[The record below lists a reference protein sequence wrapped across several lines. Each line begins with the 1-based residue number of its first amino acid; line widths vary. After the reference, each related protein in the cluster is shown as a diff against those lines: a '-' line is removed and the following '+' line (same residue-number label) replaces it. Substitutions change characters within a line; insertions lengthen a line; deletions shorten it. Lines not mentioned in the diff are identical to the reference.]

1 MPKLPQHPPS
11 TAIIIAAA
19 PDIIDFPLGQY
30 AWRIYP
36 RGGKY
41 PVEWNEF
48 RHYGPLP
55 SARFD
60 PHTSAMDGSP
70 YSQSR
75 GAIYIGDAFPTAIAE
90 VFQGSRLVNPRRN
103 RPAVTA
109 FAFVRPLLLLNL
121 WGDFGIRVGG
131 SSKFATG
138 PKTVTRAWSRAFYD
152 ALPDIDGIRY
162 ESSMRPGS
170 AAYILYERAQSALPP
185 APLLNR
191 DLDDL
196 DMHTPLVNACH
207 KIGYRLF

>member
-11 TAIIIAAA
+11 TAAILSAA
-19 PDIIDFPLGQY
+19 PEIIDFPPGLR

-41 PVEWNEF
+41 PVEWDEF
-48 RHYGPLP
+48 RHYGPLA

-60 PHTSAMDGSP
+60 PHELASDGSP
-70 YSQSR
+70 CLQGK
-75 GAIYIGDAFPTAIAE
+75 GAIYVGDAFPTAVAE
-90 VFQGSRLVNPRRN
+90 VFQGHRRVNPRRN

-109 FAFVRPLLLLNL
+109 FEFVRPLRLLNL

-170 AAYILYERAQSALPP
+170 AAYVLYERAATALPA

-196 DMHTPLVNACH
+196 DLHVPLVNACH
-207 KIGYRLF
+207 RLGYSLL